1 MSIDIWTDCLSTLD
15 RHVDRVSTTLDRY
28 VGQVSIAGIDR
39 HSTAGAFSTHD
50 PAKRPTDS
58 RLISIVKQLLLPQE
72 FTSKSFLNLKH
83 VLKKYR

>member
-1 MSIDIWTDCLSTLD
+1 MDRLSID

-58 RLISIVKQLLLPQE
+58 IPISIVKQLLLPQE
-72 FTSKSFLNLKH
+72 FTSKSFLSLKH
-83 VLKKYR
+83 VLKKYQ